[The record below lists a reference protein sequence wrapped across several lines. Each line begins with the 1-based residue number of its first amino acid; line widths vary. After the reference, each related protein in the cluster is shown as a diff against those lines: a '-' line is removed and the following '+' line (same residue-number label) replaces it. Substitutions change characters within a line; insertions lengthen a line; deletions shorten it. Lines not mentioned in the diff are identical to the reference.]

1 MSELHDNTSLGAYST
16 QLNSTQFIKKWQPEG

>member
-1 MSELHDNTSLGAYST
+1 MKTPSSNVVLNST